1 MGTDVLPRDGAR
13 GGLARLL
20 AGWMASTGARNS
32 GEAEQREQSA
42 REGKL
47 ARNGVGE
54 RVRVRAGLKR
64 ELGCVGRR
72 RGQGSRCACAL
83 VHDGLRGRRSW
94 QGSPTAQRGGAGAQR
109 ERLGVLTKR
118 VCEAEIERGGRS
130 EQATGADN
138 PAPVGKGRG
147 RGERAGVGWR
157 RQAGS
162 ACQGRRARAGLGLMG
177 WFGPK
182 WGFSISGNF

>member
-20 AGWMASTGARNS
+20 AGWMAGTGARNS
-32 GEAEQREQSA
+32 GEAEQREQSV

-94 QGSPTAQRGGAGAQR
+94 QGSPTAQQGGAGAQR
-109 ERLGVLTKR
+109 ERLGVLTKWVR
-118 VCEAEIERGGRS
+118 EAEIERGAGASRRPAPTTRPHWAEGGGEES
-130 EQATGADN
+130 ARAWAGADRRG
-138 PAPVGKGRG
+138 PPVRG
-147 RGERAGVGWR
+147 GG
-157 RQAGS
+157 
-162 ACQGRRARAGLGLMG
+162 RARG
-177 WFGPK
+177 
-182 WGFSISGNF
+182 